1 MRNTYL
7 HAQYDVKRTRPLWSL
22 RNTQKSGIIT
32 EYYCRQQTR
41 EKNDTKNDRL
51 HKTRSMTENVH
62 TKNDDME
69 MVTWWQR
76 TMTTKKNNNNDMT
89 TVNNTE
95 YDDNRKRCWQR
106 TDGRKWWYDDRGRW
120 RQKVT
125 QRMMTTQQKLMT
137 LWRRIIEH
145 CDRKWCFFLKGA
157 WPSLQELLWPKIDR

>member
-1 MRNTYL
+1 MTSNRHGCYDPYEIRKSLEQSQNTIVGSRQERKMTLRMIDY
-7 HAQYDVKRTRPLWSL
+7 TR
-22 RNTQKSGIIT
+22 Q
-32 EYYCRQQTR
+32 
-41 EKNDTKNDRL
+41 DR
-51 HKTRSMTENVH
+51 
-62 TKNDDME
+62 
-69 MVTWWQR
+69 WQR
-76 TMTTKKNNNNDMT
+76 MYTRRMTTWKWLRGDRERWRPKLNNNNDMT